1 MLKTV
6 NETGNL
12 HGMVAGGPTT
22 VFKLNG
28 EEMSLGPGETISWS
42 PSKGKELATQSSAEP
57 AASEAAAKVNDRA
70 AEKTYAA
77 MDQALEWSTP
87 GAIVYLSEE
96 LQKLGVDIPEH
107 YRQAYESAK
116 AGSTLRY
123 N

>member
-96 LQKLGVDIPEH
+96 LQKLGVDIPKH